1 VIPPLQGTT
10 GCKRVPQRPG
20 IDYEEQFSPVVKH
33 DSLRAVLA
41 IAAEMDLNML
51 HLDVKTAFL
60 NGDLYEELDVAQPTG
75 FVMKGRE
82 TLICKLNGCPYGL
95 KQASRALN
103 LKFHRFLTKFGF
115 VRRSADSFEYV
126 KN

>member
-1 VIPPLQGTT
+1 M
-10 GCKRVPQRPG
+10 
-20 IDYEEQFSPVVKH
+20 VKH
-33 DSLRAVLA
+33 DSLRAVLV
-41 IAAEMDLNML
+41 IAAEMDLKML

-60 NGDLYEELDVAQPTG
+60 NVDLYEELEVAQPTR

-82 TLICKLNGCPYGL
+82 TLVCKPNGCLYGL

-115 VRRSADSFEYV
+115 VRGNADSCEYV
-126 KN
+126 KNEDYCLILITI